1 MKKEN
6 NEQKCGIGLLVPAS
20 RQEVNSIELCGRHW
34 VVADFADISNTPSYT
49 CISYSWGTG
58 RRKNVIAGGQTM
70 SDHAIAALETAI
82 KSHDVLGSTQAIWID
97 ALCMPHEEPARTK
110 CLRSMGAIY
119 RAASQVIVV
128 LSPSCTT
135 AMQKIATS
143 SQMNEEELSAL
154 DNDDWI
160 TRAWTYQEV
169 ANGKSILIGAEGN
182 GEFMVS
188 SMDFLERIM
197 IDATDLHGTAGGWDA
212 TLSARYWNLNN
223 FQEIIV
229 ENNIVEYLGRP
240 AFQIMSAV
248 RMRHAHT
255 DEDRIHPMIGV
266 LSDLPIDH
274 LDDTTISPAE
284 FFRITCETIGD
295 YSFIFC
301 TEPRSNFPGNKWRP
315 VGESLTALISGIHTT
330 GPGLRGSQNEGYLHL
345 DNVCLMKPGNVD
357 PQSIKKFLHTGN
369 DDLLSFKLP
378 RNIHQWLIDLN
389 FTGSGEYIELDSGYF
404 FAQGTIPFTSELV
417 VVSTDDVSW
426 DGGGPALLVRSH
438 GESAYEFCD
447 VGVFIGKLQEGG
459 KSIDIR

>member
-6 NEQKCGIGLLVPAS
+6 SVQKCGVRLLVPTS

-34 VVADFADISNTPSYT
+34 ALAEFADISDTPSYT

-58 RRKNVIAGGQTM
+58 RKKNVIAGGQAM
-70 SDHAIAALETAI
+70 SDRAIAAVETAI
-82 KSHDVLGSTQAIWID
+82 KPHDVLGSPQAIWID

-135 AMQKIATS
+135 AMQKIATLC
-143 SQMNEEELSAL
+143 QMNEEELSAL
-154 DNDDWI
+154 NNDDWV

-169 ANGKSILIGAEGN
+169 ANGKSILICAEGSS
-182 GEFMVS
+182 EFMVR

-197 IDATDLHGTAGGWDA
+197 IDATDLHGTAGVWDTA
-212 TLSARYWNLNN
+212 LSDKYSSLNN

-248 RMRHAHT
+248 RMRHADT
-255 DEDRIHPMIGV
+255 DKDRVYPMIGV
-266 LSDLPIDH
+266 LSELPVDH
-274 LDDTTISPAE
+274 LGDTSLSPAE
-284 FFRITCETIGD
+284 FFRITCEKIGD

-301 TEPRSNFPGNKWRP
+301 TEPRSDLPGNKWRP
-315 VGESLTALISGIHTT
+315 VGESLTALVSGIHTA

-357 PQSIKKFLHTGN
+357 PQSVKKLLRGGN
-369 DDLLSFKLP
+369 DDLLPFNLP
-378 RNIHQWLIDLN
+378 RNIHQWLTTLN
-389 FTGSGEYIELDSGYF
+389 FIGSGEYIELDSGYF
-404 FAQGTIPFTSELV
+404 FAQGTIPFTGELV

-447 VGVFIGKLQEGG
+447 VGVFIGKFQGGG
-459 KSIDIR
+459 KSIDIM